1 MAAEPETLLW
11 ATHEVALGNLDEDDF
26 NTLVLSG
33 IDVVV
38 PVELD
43 LDGDPLQDD
52 LVRLRSEDG
61 YFDVMLASS
70 DPDVEADPDAGYLN
84 YCFRLVPPGV
94 YRVSVLVAEQ
104 WVPLV
109 RRLVVKRDGV
119 YVNGEQI
126 GDAPPEQRPSA
137 PPEDEAADEPASDD
151 DRAHAGCGH

>member
-1 MAAEPETLLW
+1 MAAEQTLLW

-26 NTLVLSG
+26 NTIVLSG

-52 LVRLRSEDG
+52 RVRLRSEDG
-61 YFDVMLASS
+61 YFDVILASS
-70 DPDVEADPDAGYLN
+70 DPDVEADTDAGYLN

-94 YRVSVLVAEQ
+94 YRVSVLIAEQ

-119 YVNGEQI
+119 YVNGEKLD
-126 GDAPPEQRPSA
+126 DAAPEQRPA
-137 PPEDEAADEPASDD
+137 PVPEDEPTEETD
-151 DRAHAGCGH
+151 DRDRSHAGCGH